1 MNDQALADARRKM
14 LDGGVP
20 AAAVE
25 VFAHYFRQLGDGVSG
40 IIAESEI
47 DPLTSPASLADVEID
62 PGQEREAFART
73 VMVKLNGGLGTSMG
87 MTQAK
92 SLLPV
97 RGEFTFLD
105 IVVRQVLAA
114 RARHDVRLPLL
125 LMNSFNTRQDTL
137 DALQA
142 YPELPVEG
150 LPLDFLQ
157 SREPKLLASD
167 LSPVRWPA
175 DPALEW
181 CPPGHGDLYP
191 SLLAEGLLDALLEQ
205 GLRYLSVSNAD
216 NLGAYPSPRLAG
228 WFAGTGAAIA
238 MEVCRR
244 TPMDRKGGH
253 LAVRRSDGQIVL
265 RESAQTAPQDKE
277 SFADIDR
284 HPYFNTNSLWLDVQ
298 QVRDHLQAHQG
309 VLGLP
314 MIRNTKTV
322 DPTDPSSPEVI
333 QIETAM
339 GAAIE
344 VFPGSQAIEVPR
356 DRFLPVKTTNELLLV
371 RSDVYEL
378 TGDGLLQ
385 AQAAPAPVVRLD
397 PAVYARIADFEARF
411 GHGVPSLRKAS
422 ALTVE
427 GEWTFGPDV
436 TVIGEAHLQGRGFV
450 TGTVGG

>member
-1 MNDQALADARRKM
+1 MTDAALAVAKRKM
-14 LDGGVP
+14 LEAGVSDE
-20 AAAVE
+20 AVE
-25 VFAHYFRQLGDGVSG
+25 VFAHYFRQLSEGASGVV
-40 IIAESEI
+40 AESDI
-47 DPLTSPASLADVEID
+47 APLDRPASLACVEVS
-62 PGQEREAFART
+62 PEQERQAFAGTAVLR
-73 VMVKLNGGLGTSMG
+73 LNGGLGTSMG

-97 RGEFTFLD
+97 RGDLTFLD

-114 RARHDVRLPLL
+114 RQRHGVGLPLL
-125 LMNSFNTRQDTL
+125 LMNSFNTQADTL
-137 DALQA
+137 DALA
-142 YPELPVEG
+142 RYPELPVEG

-157 SREPKLLASD
+157 SREPKLRADD
-167 LSPVRWPA
+167 LTPVDWPR
-175 DPALEW
+175 DPQLEW

-191 SLLAEGLLDALLEQ
+191 SLLAEGILDALLER
-205 GLRYLSVSNAD
+205 GFRYLSVSNVD

-253 LAVRRSDGQIVL
+253 LAVRRADGQIVL
-265 RESAQTAPQDKE
+265 RESAQTVEQDKDA
-277 SFADIDR
+277 FADIDR

-298 QVRDHLQAHQG
+298 QIRDHLQAHSG

-322 DPTDPSSPEVI
+322 DPKDPSTPKVI

-356 DRFLPVKTTNELLLV
+356 SRFLPVKTTNELLLL

-378 TGDGLLQ
+378 TGDGTLQ
-385 AQAAPAPVVRLD
+385 AQVDPAPVVHLD
-397 PAVYARIADFEARF
+397 PGVYGRIADFEARF
-411 GHGVPSLRKAS
+411 PDGVPSLRQAT

-427 GEWTFGPDV
+427 GPWTFGPDV
-436 TVIGEAHLQGRGFV
+436 TVVGRAHLTGEGRVTGRIGE
-450 TGTVGG
+450 